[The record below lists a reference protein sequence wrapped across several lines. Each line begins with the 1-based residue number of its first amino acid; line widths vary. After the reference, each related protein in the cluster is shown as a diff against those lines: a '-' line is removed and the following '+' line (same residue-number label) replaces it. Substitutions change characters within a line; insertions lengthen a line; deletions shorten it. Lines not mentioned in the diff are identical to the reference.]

1 MANNAEQ
8 EIFILIAIGI
18 AIMLGLAVAFVLFY
32 YRAQRKM
39 LLQKMDAQRQL
50 LQATILAQEEERRRI
65 AKDLHDE
72 VGSKLNVIYLYVEQL
87 KRLAKRP
94 EKLEATM
101 NDVTGIINTAIE
113 TTRRISHDLLPPVL
127 EEFGFVE
134 ALKELCAA
142 YNKLNLLDI
151 QLQVTPEEGI
161 VADKMVEVNLFR
173 IVQELINNSIRHGKA
188 KQVQLQ
194 IMATPTALQIFYKD
208 DGKGFDATVSHKG
221 LGMKSIES
229 RLQIIQGTWT
239 YESAPEQGLTVQI
252 SIASSL
258 VHQPVSNYQL

>member
-1 MANNAEQ
+1 MKNNGEQ

-18 AIMLGLAVAFVLFY
+18 AIMLGLAVAFVVFY
-32 YRAQRKM
+32 YQAQRKM

-50 LQATILAQEEERRRI
+50 LQATLLAQEEERRRI

-72 VGSKLNVIYLYVEQL
+72 VGSKLNVIYLYTEQL
-87 KRLAKRP
+87 K
-94 EKLEATM
+94 KLSSKPDKFKTTM
-101 NDVTGIINTAIE
+101 DDVTDIIHNAID

-142 YNKLNLLDI
+142 YNRLHILDI
-151 QLQVTPEEGI
+151 QLHVNPDEGI

-173 IVQELINNSIRHGKA
+173 IIQELINNSLRHGKA
-188 KQVQLQ
+188 QQVQLQ
-194 IMATPTALQIFYKD
+194 VLATAEGLQIFYKD
-208 DGKGFDATVSHKG
+208 DGKGFDANVAQKG

-239 YESAPEQGLTVQI
+239 YETALDEGLEVQI
-252 SIASSL
+252 LISGLL
-258 VHQPVSNYQL
+258 V